1 LQEYLEENILTLW
14 YMFEMSNEKFLHDLL
29 DSFKNPVMFVDTR
42 HVIRYMNR
50 TAVTHY
56 KEGASLLGQSIF
68 GCHNEKSCQVI
79 HEVFAALQ
87 AGETERLI
95 TDDEKHRIY
104 MRAVRDAEGR
114 LLGYYER
121 YEPPG

>member
-1 LQEYLEENILTLW
+1 MIDER
-14 YMFEMSNEKFLHDLL
+14 FLRDLL
-29 DSFKNPVMFVDTR
+29 DSFKNPVLFVDTG

-50 TAVTHY
+50 AAVAHY
-56 KEGASLLGQSIF
+56 DEGEALIGRSVLV
-68 GCHNEKSCQVI
+68 CHNEASRKTI
-79 HEVFAALQ
+79 HEVLEALQ

-104 MRAVRDAEGR
+104 MRAVRDGQGR

-121 YEPPG
+121 YEPPVAG